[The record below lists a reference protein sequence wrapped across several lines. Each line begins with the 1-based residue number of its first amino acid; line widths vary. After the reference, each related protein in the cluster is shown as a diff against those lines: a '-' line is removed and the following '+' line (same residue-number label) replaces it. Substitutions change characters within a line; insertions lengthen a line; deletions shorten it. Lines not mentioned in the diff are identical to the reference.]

1 MSSSNPAVPEDP
13 SPATAPVVEAPAAGE
28 IEALKAELAAAQ
40 SQAAENLDKFLRAK
54 AETENV
60 RRRAETDVASAHK
73 FAIER
78 FALEM
83 LAVKDSLERA
93 RDMQGSISA
102 AGGTTPG
109 MEEVEPR
116 REQRPRTPGAATI
129 DLKTSDAALEKMFEG
144 IDLTLKLMDSIFQKF
159 ALVEISPAIGDKF
172 DPEKHQAMSA
182 QDSAE
187 VPPNHVLMALQK
199 GYLLNNRLLRPALV
213 IIAKTPAPAPG
224 PSA

>member
-1 MSSSNPAVPEDP
+1 MNSSNPAAPEDP
-13 SPATAPVVEAPAAGE
+13 NPAAATATEALAVAD
-28 IEALKAELAAAQ
+28 IEALKAELATTQAQ
-40 SQAAENLDKFLRAK
+40 VAENLDKFVRAK

-60 RRRAETDVASAHK
+60 RRRAETDVANAHK
-73 FAIER
+73 FSIER

-93 RDMQGSISA
+93 R
-102 AGGTTPG
+102 T
-109 MEEVEPR
+109 V
-116 REQRPRTPGAATI
+116 

-159 ALVEISPAIGDKF
+159 ALIEISPAIGDKF

-182 QDSAE
+182 QDNTE

-199 GYLLNNRLLRPALV
+199 GYLLNSRLLRPALV
-213 IIAKTPAPAPG
+213 IIAKVPAEAPG
-224 PSA
+224 PGA

>member
-1 MSSSNPAVPEDP
+1 MTSSSNPSAPDDP
-13 SPATAPVVEAPAAGE
+13 GTPPAETADSVDVETLKTELDAAR
-28 IEALKAELAAAQ
+28 AQ
-40 SQAAENLDKFLRAK
+40 ASENMDKFLRAK

-93 RDMQGSISA
+93 R
-102 AGGTTPG
+102 T
-109 MEEVEPR
+109 V
-116 REQRPRTPGAATI
+116 
-129 DLKTSDAALEKMFEG
+129 DLKTSDTALEKMFEG

-159 ALVEISPAIGDKF
+159 ALTEISPVVGDKF

-199 GYLLNNRLLRPALV
+199 GYLLINRLLRPALV
-213 IIAKTPAPAPG
+213 IIAKDPAPAAG

>member
-1 MSSSNPAVPEDP
+1 MSTSNPSAPEDP
-13 SPATAPVVEAPAAGE
+13 NPATDTAPAFPEAVD
-28 IEALKAELAAAQ
+28 IEALRAELEAVRT
-40 SQAAENLDKFLRAK
+40 QASENLDKFMRAK

-93 RDMQGSISA
+93 R
-102 AGGTTPG
+102 T
-109 MEEVEPR
+109 V
-116 REQRPRTPGAATI
+116 

-159 ALVEISPAIGDKF
+159 ALTEINPAKGDKF

-182 QDSAE
+182 QDNAE

-213 IIAKTPAPAPG
+213 IVAKTPAASG

>member
-1 MSSSNPAVPEDP
+1 MSSSNPSVPEDP
-13 SPATAPVVEAPAAGE
+13 NPADATEPEALPAPDMES
-28 IEALKAELAAAQ
+28 LKAELAAAQ
-40 SQAAENLDKFLRAK
+40 AQATEHLDKFIRAK

-93 RDMQGSISA
+93 R
-102 AGGTTPG
+102 T
-109 MEEVEPR
+109 V
-116 REQRPRTPGAATI
+116 
-129 DLKTSDAALEKMFEG
+129 DLKISDAAVEKMFEG
-144 IDLTLKLMDSIFQKF
+144 IDLTLKLMDSIFLKF
-159 ALVEISPAIGDKF
+159 ALAEVSPAVGDKF

-182 QDSAE
+182 QENAE
-187 VPPNHVLMALQK
+187 VPPNHVLMTLQK

-213 IIAKTPAPAPG
+213 IVAKAPG
-224 PSA
+224 

>member
-1 MSSSNPAVPEDP
+1 MSPSNPAIPEDP
-13 SPATAPVVEAPAAGE
+13 NPAAGTAP
-28 IEALKAELAAAQ
+28 EALAVADMETLKAELEAAQ
-40 SQAAENLDKFLRAK
+40 AQAAENLDKFMRAK

-93 RDMQGSISA
+93 R
-102 AGGTTPG
+102 T
-109 MEEVEPR
+109 V
-116 REQRPRTPGAATI
+116 

-159 ALVEISPAIGDKF
+159 ALTEISPAKGDKF

-182 QDSAE
+182 QDNAE

-213 IIAKTPAPAPG
+213 IVARAPAQAPG
-224 PSA
+224 PGA

>member
-1 MSSSNPAVPEDP
+1 MSSSNPAAPEDP
-13 SPATAPVVEAPAAGE
+13 NQASTTP
-28 IEALKAELAAAQ
+28 EALAAPDMRTLEAELEAAQ
-40 SQAAENLDKFLRAK
+40 ALAAENLDKFMRAK

-93 RDMQGSISA
+93 RVVDINN
-102 AGGTTPG
+102 P
-109 MEEVEPR
+109 
-116 REQRPRTPGAATI
+116 
-129 DLKTSDAALEKMFEG
+129 DAVLEKMFEG

-159 ALVEISPAIGDKF
+159 ALAEVNPAIGDKF
-172 DPEKHQAMSA
+172 DPEQHQAMSA
-182 QDSAE
+182 QE
-187 VPPNHVLMALQK
+187 NTELPPNHVLMTLQK

-213 IIAKTPAPAPG
+213 IVAKPPAEATG

>member
-13 SPATAPVVEAPAAGE
+13 NPAAGTAPE
-28 IEALKAELAAAQ
+28 APEAVDIEALKAELEAVRT
-40 SQAAENLDKFLRAK
+40 QASENLDKFMRAK

-93 RDMQGSISA
+93 R
-102 AGGTTPG
+102 T
-109 MEEVEPR
+109 V
-116 REQRPRTPGAATI
+116 

-159 ALVEISPAIGDKF
+159 ALTEISPAIGDKF

-182 QDSAE
+182 QDNAE
-187 VPPNHVLMALQK
+187 VPPNHVLMVLQK

-213 IIAKTPAPAPG
+213 IVAKAPAEAPE

>member
-1 MSSSNPAVPEDP
+1 MTSSSNPSAPDDP
-13 SPATAPVVEAPAAGE
+13 GTPPAETADSVDVETLKTELDAAR
-28 IEALKAELAAAQ
+28 AQ
-40 SQAAENLDKFLRAK
+40 ASENMDKFLRAK
-54 AETENV
+54 AETDNV

-83 LAVKDSLERA
+83 LAVKDSLGRA
-93 RDMQGSISA
+93 R
-102 AGGTTPG
+102 T
-109 MEEVEPR
+109 V
-116 REQRPRTPGAATI
+116 
-129 DLKTSDAALEKMFEG
+129 DLKTSDTALEKMFEG

-159 ALVEISPAIGDKF
+159 ALAEISAVVGDKF

-213 IIAKTPAPAPG
+213 IIAKDTALAAE

>member
-1 MSSSNPAVPEDP
+1 MSPSNPAVPEDP
-13 SPATAPVVEAPAAGE
+13 NPAAGTAP
-28 IEALKAELAAAQ
+28 EALAVADMETLKAELEAAQ
-40 SQAAENLDKFLRAK
+40 AQAAENLDKFMRAK

-93 RDMQGSISA
+93 R
-102 AGGTTPG
+102 T
-109 MEEVEPR
+109 V
-116 REQRPRTPGAATI
+116 

-159 ALVEISPAIGDKF
+159 ALTEISPAKGDKF

-182 QDSAE
+182 QDNAE

-213 IIAKTPAPAPG
+213 IVARAPAQAPG
-224 PSA
+224 PGA

>member
-1 MSSSNPAVPEDP
+1 MNSSNPAAPEDP
-13 SPATAPVVEAPAAGE
+13 NPAAATAPEVTVDMET
-28 IEALKAELAAAQ
+28 LKAELAAAQ
-40 SQAAENLDKFLRAK
+40 TQAAGNLDKFMRAK

-93 RDMQGSISA
+93 R
-102 AGGTTPG
+102 T
-109 MEEVEPR
+109 V
-116 REQRPRTPGAATI
+116 

-159 ALVEISPAIGDKF
+159 ALTQVSPAIGEKF

-187 VPPNHVLMALQK
+187 VPPNHVLMVLQK

-213 IIAKTPAPAPG
+213 IVARAPADAPG
-224 PSA
+224 PGA

>member
-1 MSSSNPAVPEDP
+1 MNPANPATPEDP
-13 SPATAPVVEAPAAGE
+13 TRPAATAPEAPAAMDV
-28 IEALKAELAAAQ
+28 EALRAELEAARAQ
-40 SQAAENLDKFLRAK
+40 ASENLDKFLRAK

-93 RDMQGSISA
+93 R
-102 AGGTTPG
+102 TT
-109 MEEVEPR
+109 
-116 REQRPRTPGAATI
+116 
-129 DLKTSDAALEKMFEG
+129 DLKTSDAALEKMLEG

-159 ALVEISPAIGDKF
+159 ALTEVSPARGDKF
-172 DPEKHQAMSA
+172 DPERHQAMST
-182 QDSAE
+182 QEDAE
-187 VPPNHVLMALQK
+187 VPANHVLMALQK

-213 IIAKTPAPAPG
+213 IVAKAPDQAG
-224 PSA
+224 DAPSAAEGGMP

>member
-1 MSSSNPAVPEDP
+1 MNSSNPAVPEDP
-13 SPATAPVVEAPAAGE
+13 NPAAATAPEAPEAVD
-28 IEALKAELAAAQ
+28 IEALKAELEAVRT
-40 SQAAENLDKFLRAK
+40 QASENLDKFMRAK

-93 RDMQGSISA
+93 R
-102 AGGTTPG
+102 T
-109 MEEVEPR
+109 V
-116 REQRPRTPGAATI
+116 

-159 ALVEISPAIGDKF
+159 ALTEINPAIGDKF

-187 VPPNHVLMALQK
+187 VPPNHVLMVLQK

-213 IIAKTPAPAPG
+213 IVAKAPAEAPE

>member
-1 MSSSNPAVPEDP
+1 MNPTNPVVPEDP
-13 SPATAPVVEAPAAGE
+13 NPAVDPTPEAPAVTD

-40 SQAAENLDKFLRAK
+40 IQAAENLDKFVRAK

-93 RDMQGSISA
+93 RTVDIKIQ
-102 AGGTTPG
+102 
-109 MEEVEPR
+109 
-116 REQRPRTPGAATI
+116 
-129 DLKTSDAALEKMFEG
+129 DAALEKMFEG

-159 ALVEISPAIGDKF
+159 ALTEVSPAKGDKF
-172 DPEKHQAMSA
+172 DPELHQAMSA
-182 QDSAE
+182 QDHAE

-213 IIAKTPAPAPG
+213 IVAKAAAEAPG

>member
-1 MSSSNPAVPEDP
+1 MNSSNPAAPEDP
-13 SPATAPVVEAPAAGE
+13 NPAAATAPEAPVTVDME
-28 IEALKAELAAAQ
+28 NLKAELAAAQ
-40 SQAAENLDKFLRAK
+40 TQAAGNLDKFMRAK

-93 RDMQGSISA
+93 R
-102 AGGTTPG
+102 T
-109 MEEVEPR
+109 V
-116 REQRPRTPGAATI
+116 

-159 ALVEISPAIGDKF
+159 ALTQVSPAIGEKF

-187 VPPNHVLMALQK
+187 VPPNHVLMVLQK

-213 IIAKTPAPAPG
+213 IVAKLPAEAPG

>member
-1 MSSSNPAVPEDP
+1 MTSPNPAAPDDATLP
-13 SPATAPVVEAPAAGE
+13 PAETADSADVET
-28 IEALKAELAAAQ
+28 LKAELDAARVQ
-40 SQAAENLDKFLRAK
+40 VTENLDKFLRAK

-60 RRRAETDVASAHK
+60 RRRAEADVAGAHK

-93 RDMQGSISA
+93 R
-102 AGGTTPG
+102 T
-109 MEEVEPR
+109 V
-116 REQRPRTPGAATI
+116 
-129 DLKTSDAALEKMFEG
+129 DLKTNDTALEKMFEG

-159 ALVEISPAIGDKF
+159 ALTEISPVVGDKF

-187 VPPNHVLMALQK
+187 VPPNHVLMVLQK
-199 GYLLNNRLLRPALV
+199 GYSLNNRLLRPALV
-213 IIAKTPAPAPG
+213 IIAKAATPAPE

>member
-1 MSSSNPAVPEDP
+1 MNPTNPAVPEDP
-13 SPATAPVVEAPAAGE
+13 NPAVDPTPEAPAVTD

-40 SQAAENLDKFLRAK
+40 IQAAENLDKFVRAK

-93 RDMQGSISA
+93 RTVDIKIQ
-102 AGGTTPG
+102 
-109 MEEVEPR
+109 
-116 REQRPRTPGAATI
+116 
-129 DLKTSDAALEKMFEG
+129 DAALEKMFEG

-159 ALVEISPAIGDKF
+159 ALTEISPDKGDKF
-172 DPEKHQAMSA
+172 DPELHQAMSA
-182 QDSAE
+182 QDHSE

-213 IIAKTPAPAPG
+213 IVAKAAAEAPG

>member
-1 MSSSNPAVPEDP
+1 MSSSNPAVPEEP
-13 SPATAPVVEAPAAGE
+13 NPAAGTAP
-28 IEALKAELAAAQ
+28 EALAVADVETFKAELAAAQ
-40 SQAAENLDKFLRAK
+40 TQAAENLDKFMRAK

-93 RDMQGSISA
+93 R
-102 AGGTTPG
+102 T
-109 MEEVEPR
+109 V
-116 REQRPRTPGAATI
+116 

-159 ALVEISPAIGDKF
+159 ALTEISPAKGDKF

-182 QDSAE
+182 QDNAE

-213 IIAKTPAPAPG
+213 IVAKTPVAAPG

>member
-1 MSSSNPAVPEDP
+1 MNSSNPAVPEDP
-13 SPATAPVVEAPAAGE
+13 NPAAAPAPEAPAVADIE
-28 IEALKAELAAAQ
+28 SLRAELEALRAQ
-40 SQAAENLDKFLRAK
+40 ASENLDKFMRAK

-60 RRRAETDVASAHK
+60 RRRAETDVANAHK

-93 RDMQGSISA
+93 RTVDI
-102 AGGTTPG
+102 
-109 MEEVEPR
+109 
-116 REQRPRTPGAATI
+116 
-129 DLKTSDAALEKMFEG
+129 KTSDAALEKMFEG

-159 ALVEISPAIGDKF
+159 ALTEISPAIGEKF

-187 VPPNHVLMALQK
+187 VPSNHVLMALQK

-213 IIAKTPAPAPG
+213 IIAKTPAPAPR